1 MQPGQTVL
9 TLDTR
14 DVQLAIDRAKAEQ
27 ASAEAQLR
35 LCRPARVSKTC
46 ARRNRRS
53 IRHAPKWPPQKRSS
67 SQPNRTSSASTRL
80 LKNNSG
86 SRKQRD
92 DAATRRDVARDR
104 VTQAESRV
112 KTAEEVLAK
121 LRAGARP
128 EEVDAARA
136 RVNVVA
142 AQIASL
148 QKGVTDATLTSPIAG
163 LVTEKLVEV
172 GEMIA
177 PRVPALV
184 VVDLDHAW
192 ADVFVPEP
200 TVPQIKI
207 GQQAT
212 VFTDAGGAGLTGT
225 ITYVSP
231 KAEFTPRNVQ
241 TAEERSKLVYRVRIN
256 VDNKEGILKQGMP
269 VEAEI
274 AEQSAVESRQ
284 LRVLGRS
291 LQFAVQSTVAV
302 RYETAIQ
309 FENVVKRY
317 GKVDA
322 LRGVS
327 FNVEKGEMFGLIGP
341 DGAGKTTSI
350 RAICGLLHV
359 DGGTI
364 RVLGKDPVKEHR
376 DVTGTVGY
384 LSQRFSLY
392 GDLSIDENIA
402 FFAEIHGVARL
413 SRAPRSPARDDA
425 VDEVQGPPCRSTVR
439 RHEAEARAGVHAGA
453 RAAGHRPR

>member
-1 MQPGQTVL
+1 MKRILLLPMLFAVACSEAPPSDRLRVSGHVEATETRLAPEAGGRILTLTVKEGDRVQPGQTVL

-14 DVQLAIDRAKAEQ
+14 EVQLAIDRAKAEQ

-35 LCRPARVSKTC
+35 LVQAGARVEDLRQAQSQIDT
-46 ARRNRRS
+46 AR
-53 IRHAPKWPPQKRSS
+53 AEGAAAKAELQ
-67 SQPNRTSSASTRL
+67 SAEQDLERFDTL

-200 TVPQIKI
+200 TVPQIRI

-274 AEQSAVESRQ
+274 VLNSPQS
-284 LRVLGRS
+284 RVGS
-291 LQFAVQSTVAV
+291 
-302 RYETAIQ
+302 
-309 FENVVKRY
+309 
-317 GKVDA
+317 
-322 LRGVS
+322 
-327 FNVEKGEMFGLIGP
+327 
-341 DGAGKTTSI
+341 
-350 RAICGLLHV
+350 
-359 DGGTI
+359 
-364 RVLGKDPVKEHR
+364 
-376 DVTGTVGY
+376 
-384 LSQRFSLY
+384 
-392 GDLSIDENIA
+392 
-402 FFAEIHGVARL
+402 
-413 SRAPRSPARDDA
+413 
-425 VDEVQGPPCRSTVR
+425 
-439 RHEAEARAGVHAGA
+439 
-453 RAAGHRPR
+453 